1 MATQRGFGQSA
12 FRSYLLASQVF
23 GDWLQR
29 VEVLID
35 LICKLVNSNS
45 EVPSRLDHIYSAILV
60 YLHLET
66 SSNAYL
72 YQSNDHQNFDRLSVS
87 GSTLAIL
94 SLHSLK
100 ASPLH
105 SWWRSRCSVARC
117 LSQAFAPHVNP
128 TICGN
133 QTSSKYRFAANPLW
147 VTLAYFSA
155 CLWASS
161 SRYSSLSGAMC
172 LYHLAPF
179 LLPWHSP
186 RSSSPRQCSFV
197 IESSAAISR
206 SVSTY
211 CYSSWW
217 QIKKPAVVPPTVLCL
232 MNQHRLL
239 LFYLL
244 INIDAWVNCYYCYSF
259 NLVPRFHLVAPW
271 AVHDWSAAP
280 SAIQLEQI
288 NDPYSNAGFK

>member
-1 MATQRGFGQSA
+1 M
-12 FRSYLLASQVF
+12 
-23 GDWLQR
+23 
-29 VEVLID
+29 
-35 LICKLVNSNS
+35 
-45 EVPSRLDHIYSAILV
+45 DHIHSAVLVLV

-72 YQSNDHQNFDRLSVS
+72 YQSNDRQNFGRLSVS

-133 QTSSKYRFAANPLW
+133 QTSSKYRFAANSLW
-147 VTLAYFSA
+147 VTLAYFSVS
-155 CLWASS
+155 LWASS
-161 SRYSSLSGAMC
+161 SRCSSLSGAMC
-172 LYHLAPF
+172 LCYHLVPF

-186 RSSSPRQCSFV
+186 GSSSPRQCSFV
-197 IESSAAISR
+197 IASSAAISR

-211 CYSSWW
+211 CCSSWW
-217 QIKKPAVVPPTVLCL
+217 QIKKPAFVPPTVLDLLDQHKVC
-232 MNQHRLL
+232 NQPLS
-239 LFYLL
+239 YLL
-244 INIDAWVNCYYCYSF
+244 INIDSRVNCCYYSF
-259 NLVPRFHLVAPW
+259 NLVPTFHSVVPW
-271 AVHDWSAAP
+271 AVRDWSAAL
-280 SAIQLEQI
+280 SAIQLWQI
-288 NDPYSNAGFK
+288 DDPYSNAGFKKCLNFQKY